1 MIMRTLIPFAC
12 ALALGA
18 AGLAAAAP
26 PALFAQSQPG
36 MWELSGLQGA
46 KAPARLC
53 IGDLAQLAQI
63 EHRGRG
69 CKQQAIRSAAT
80 SATFTYEC
88 SGTDFGRTDIK
99 LVTPRNFQIVSQGIA
114 GGLPFAHT
122 VQARRLGDCQAKAAP
137 SRH

>member
-1 MIMRTLIPFAC
+1 MRTLIPFAC
-12 ALALGA
+12 VVALGA
-18 AGLAAAAP
+18 AGLAVAAS
-26 PALFAQSQPG
+26 PAVFGQSQPG
-36 MWELSGLQGA
+36 MWELSGMQGS

-53 IGDLAQLAQI
+53 LADLSQLAQV

-69 CKQQAIRSAAT
+69 CKQKAIREGAT

-88 SGTDFGRTDIK
+88 SGSDFGRTEINF
-99 LVTPRNFQIVSQGIA
+99 VTPRNFKIVSQGIA

-122 VQARRLGDCQAKAAP
+122 VQARRLGDCQQKPAP

>member
-1 MIMRTLIPFAC
+1 MRTLIPFAF
-12 ALALGA
+12 ALAFG

-26 PALFAQSQPG
+26 PALFAKSQPG
-36 MWELSGLQGA
+36 LWELSGLQGT

-53 IGDLAQLAQI
+53 IADLSQLAQV
-63 EHRGRG
+63 EHRGRS
-69 CKQQAIRSAAT
+69 CKPKAIRGDSN

-88 SGTDFGRTDIK
+88 SAKDFGSTDIDF
-99 LVTPRNFQIVSQGIA
+99 VTPRSFRIVSQGIA

-122 VQARRLGDCQAKAAP
+122 VQARRIGDCPTKPAP